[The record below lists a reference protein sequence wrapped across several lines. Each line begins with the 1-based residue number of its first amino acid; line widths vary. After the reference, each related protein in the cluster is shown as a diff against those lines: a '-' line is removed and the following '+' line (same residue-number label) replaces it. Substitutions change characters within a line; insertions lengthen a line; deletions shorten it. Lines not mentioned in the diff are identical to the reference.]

1 MAEVVNSLF
10 GITPE
15 SLQADRD
22 AALQAQ
28 ALQYA
33 KLDPFQRAT
42 AAIYSG
48 ANRLGGAIG
57 GMLGAQDPEM
67 MRITQ
72 RRTLLQQA
80 QPTNAQGWSDL
91 GSKLMQSG
99 DVQGAQEAYAKAQAF
114 TKAAAEAAKTQSEIE
129 KNKSEAAKNLRI
141 PTPTDS
147 RTPEEKNAA
156 VYALTQGEPN
166 TTAYK
171 DAFADK
177 FAELITKEGAKPTKV
192 GITSDGSQ
200 RAVYSDGK
208 TQFVFGN
215 DAEGKLVKKP
225 YVGGIDQTTAKTNVS
240 VDAKGEAE
248 FAKELGKFDAKKVS
262 EAMSARDNAFATVRS
277 LDQLSK
283 LDDQGLISGSFASGR
298 VGATNLL
305 NTLGLASPADQKT
318 LATSQNYQKV
328 SGDVILGTLGGKL
341 GAGFSNEDRKFIE
354 GLVPQLETS
363 PAARRQLITFMRN
376 KNIAVAEEATRL
388 ETYAR
393 SNKGLSGFQPK
404 IPLGQNAPASPY
416 SGLSDAELEERIK
429 RAKAAQQ
436 QQK

>member
-48 ANRLGGAIG
+48 ANRLGGAVG

-114 TKAAAEAAKTQSEIE
+114 TKAAAEAAKLQSEIE

-141 PTPTDS
+141 PTPTDT

-156 VYALTQGEPN
+156 VYALTKGEPSS
-166 TTAYK
+166 TEYK
-171 DAFADK
+171 EAFADK

-192 GITSDGSQ
+192 GIAADGTQ

-215 DAEGKLVKKP
+215 DPEGKLVKKP

-240 VDAKGEAE
+240 VDAKGETE
-248 FAKELGKFDAKKVS
+248 FAKELGKLDAKKV
-262 EAMSARDNAFATVRS
+262 ADAGTARDNAFATVRS
-277 LDQLSK
+277 LDQLAK

-305 NTLGLASPADQKT
+305 NTLGLTSPADQQR

-354 GLVPQLETS
+354 SLVPQLETS
-363 PAARRQLITFMRN
+363 AAARRQLINFMRN
-376 KNIAVAEEATRL
+376 KNMMVADEATRL

-393 SNKGLSGFQPK
+393 DNKGLKGFQPK
-404 IPLGQNAPASPY
+404 IPLSAAPANPY